1 MSKKSVFMCVL
12 CILMAAYYGFALV
25 VTSHMSADARLSGV
39 RVTLTDP
46 NSKFVNV
53 QDVYAE
59 ANLDPDSVPGK
70 LCRAFDLY
78 GLEKRLND
86 SDKLQ
91 SANATVHFNGL
102 VDIVVTPMVPVAR
115 VFEPGKPSYYIN
127 ATGKRISAEL
137 RYHIDVP
144 VLVGTFDSVHPA
156 SRLLPLLDYISGNPK
171 VSAMVATVTQEP
183 DGNIILVPTIVGHV
197 VNFGDTSRV
206 AQKFALLREFY
217 RRVSPV
223 KGWNTYDTIAVKWRG
238 QVVATRCDKRVP
250 ELPVPTEEEMTG
262 SLDIDDNEPSPSDTV
277 IVSDTPQ
284 IP

>member
-12 CILMAAYYGFALV
+12 CILMAAYYGFALT
-25 VTSHMSADARLSGV
+25 VTARMSAEARMSGV

-46 NSKFVNV
+46 TSKFVNV
-53 QDVYAE
+53 RDVYAE
-59 ANLDPDSVPGK
+59 CGLDPDSVPGT
-70 LCRAFDLY
+70 LRRNFDLY
-78 GLEKRLND
+78 GLESRLNA

-91 SANATVHFNGL
+91 YANATIRSNGVL
-102 VDIVVTPMVPVAR
+102 DIIVTPMVPVAR
-115 VFEPGKPSYYIN
+115 VFEPEKKSYYIN
-127 ATGKRISAEL
+127 ASGKRISAEL

-183 DGNIILVPTIVGHV
+183 DGNIIIVPTIVGHV

-206 AQKFALLREFY
+206 AEKFALLREFY

-238 QVVATRCDKRVP
+238 QIVASRCDKTIAP
-250 ELPVPTEEEMTG
+250 LPVPTEEEMTG
-262 SLDIDDNEPSPSDTV
+262 SLDIDDNEPHPSDT
-277 IVSDTPQ
+277 IQTTF
-284 IP
+284 